1 MYQKSYPHKNTLLEQ
16 SKHIVGYQPLCQFIN
31 GCRGEEGL
39 GRLGIINTFSQRSI
53 KSHRKRQAVTG
64 ESLYTFLCEEETLNL
79 KLYFNL
85 NSFTYVSQ
93 KKNFQQRRLIRTYL
107 KNCPQCFF
115 SYFCFVLGL
124 TRVSEKHPLT
134 VFLSYSVSVFRGQS
148 NTIKNSMLKE
158 MKYKHSYLP

>member
-93 KKNFQQRRLIRTYL
+93 KKIFSKKINQDILEKL
-107 KNCPQCFF
+107 PSVLFF
-115 SYFCFVLGL
+115 F
-124 TRVSEKHPLT
+124 
-134 VFLSYSVSVFRGQS
+134 FLFRIGAYQSLRKASINSVSVIQCFCLQR
-148 NTIKNSMLKE
+148 TV
-158 MKYKHSYLP
+158 